1 MHDRKRR
8 RNLPTGIHLSLQRE
22 PPPVALAPPTRLC
35 YNGSLLDSTQHD
47 LDSIRR
53 VLVTRLRWL
62 GDVVMSTPMLEILRE
77 ALPQAQIEYLT
88 APAFAAAIRG
98 HPSCDRIHTLPLK
111 PGARATLAVVRQLRS
126 PRIDWVF
133 DTLGNPRSAVL
144 VALTNPRHSVAPD
157 RGLRTRLY
165 EHRQRHR
172 PGERSAVRHQLDML
186 TPLLGRVE
194 VRPTSLYVE
203 EEERQAV
210 AEQLGIERGAE
221 LALLHPGATSAD
233 RAWPV
238 DRWPPLIAE
247 LQNLSPGI
255 MVRVITQP
263 GWESAAQQIVE
274 RATGDVER
282 LPALDLRPLM
292 ALLTEAS
299 LYIGNDGGILHTA
312 VALRVPTV
320 GIFGPTFEDVW
331 FPYEDWGPYRAVKRP
346 KKEAAAPVDKV
357 AEAVRSVGG
366 GQ

>member
-1 MHDRKRR
+1 
-8 RNLPTGIHLSLQRE
+8 
-22 PPPVALAPPTRLC
+22 
-35 YNGSLLDSTQHD
+35 
-47 LDSIRR
+47 
-53 VLVTRLRWL
+53 
-62 GDVVMSTPMLEILRE
+62 
-77 ALPQAQIEYLT
+77 
-88 APAFAAAIRG
+88 
-98 HPSCDRIHTLPLK
+98 
-111 PGARATLAVVRQLRS
+111 
-126 PRIDWVF
+126 
-133 DTLGNPRSAVL
+133 
-144 VALTNPRHSVAPD
+144 
-157 RGLRTRLY
+157 
-165 EHRQRHR
+165 
-172 PGERSAVRHQLDML
+172 ML

-210 AEQLGIERGAE
+210 AEQLGIELGAE

-263 GWESAAQQIVE
+263 GWEAAAQQIVE
-274 RATGDVER
+274 RASGDVER

>member
-1 MHDRKRR
+1 
-8 RNLPTGIHLSLQRE
+8 
-22 PPPVALAPPTRLC
+22 
-35 YNGSLLDSTQHD
+35 LDSTLHD

-62 GDVVMSTPMLEILRE
+62 GDVVMSTPMLEVLRE

-88 APAFAAAIRG
+88 APAFAPALQG
-98 HPSCDRIHTLPLK
+98 HPGCDRIHTLPLK
-111 PGARATLAVVRQLRS
+111 PGVRTTLAVVRRLRS

-144 VALTNPRHSVAPD
+144 VALSHPRHSVAPD

-165 EHRQRHR
+165 EHQQQHR

-194 VRPTSLYVE
+194 VRPTSLFVA

-210 AEQLGIERGAE
+210 SERLGIERGAE
-221 LALLHPGATSAD
+221 LVILHPGATRPE
-233 RAWPV
+233 RAWPS
-238 DRWPPLIAE
+238 DRWPALIAE
-247 LQNLSPGI
+247 LQSLALGAQ
-255 MVRVITQP
+255 VRVITQP
-263 GWESAAQQIVE
+263 GWESAAQRIVD
-274 RATGDVER
+274 RASGDVER

-292 ALLTEAS
+292 ALLTKAS

-320 GIFGPTFEDVW
+320 GIFGPTLEDVW
-331 FPYEDWGPYRAVKRP
+331 FPYGDWGAYRAVKRAGEQAGP
-346 KKEAAAPVDKV
+346 PRALVEDVL
-357 AEAVRSVGG
+357 EAVKSVGG
-366 GQ
+366 GGLSIPL